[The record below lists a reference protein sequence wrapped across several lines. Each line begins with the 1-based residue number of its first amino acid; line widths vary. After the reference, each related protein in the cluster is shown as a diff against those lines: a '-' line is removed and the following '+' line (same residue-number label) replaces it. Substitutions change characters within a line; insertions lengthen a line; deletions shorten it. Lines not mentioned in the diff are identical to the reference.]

1 MNPFSTIIE
10 QITRLRELNEK
21 RSKGEWGVQLG
32 DSLSMS
38 HRIWADGQFIAYLS
52 NEDYDYH
59 EHPVGS
65 EVSSKSSFNARFI
78 AAAPEMLSI
87 IETQHALLVMAKG
100 ALKSLSDMYGSAW
113 DLTDGNLVMLKGSVP
128 RFEESH
134 EKGVKALTAL
144 AQAGLE

>member
-59 EHPVGS
+59 EHSVGS

-100 ALKSLSDMYGSAW
+100 ALEKTAIQISGGLCYATADAKHAQ
-113 DLTDGNLVMLKGSVP
+113 LKDA
-128 RFEESH
+128 
-134 EKGVKALTAL
+134 EKTIGTIIKAL